1 MAVITNTITTADTVA
16 ALDVQASLNFMGEYD
31 KLAEILGIVAP
42 EVVAAGTALYQYRIT
57 GSLNA
62 TQAAEGDE
70 VPLSKYTV
78 AKAPV
83 GDVGIK
89 KYRKMTTAEAILKGG
104 FENAV
109 MKTDQKMLAHVRA
122 DIVNQFFAFLDADD
136 ATEATGTGLQ
146 AALANADAEL
156 QVKLEANGDEG
167 GAFIHFVNPLDVAAY
182 IGNAP
187 ISTQTAFGMTYLQDF
202 LGIQNVVVT
211 AKVAQGTFYVT
222 PAENLHM
229 YGVDFGALAQAGLAY
244 NVQAGSLI
252 GVAHEPDFDR
262 VSAETHI
269 VTGATLIAEVI
280 DYIVKGTIAPAA

>member
-42 EVVAAGTALYQYRIT
+42 EVVAAGTALYQYEIT
-57 GSLNA
+57 GALNA
-62 TQAAEGDE
+62 ATVAEGDE
-70 VPLSKYTV
+70 VPLSKYSV
-78 AKAPV
+78 AKRPV
-83 GDVGIK
+83 GDVALK

-109 MKTDQKMLAHVRA
+109 MKTDQKMLSHVRA
-122 DIVNQFFAFLDADD
+122 DIVSEFFGFLANG
-136 ATEATGTGLQ
+136 TTTATGTGLQ
-146 AALANADAEL
+146 AALANADAQL

-167 GAFIHFVNPLDVAAY
+167 GQFVHFVNPLDVAAY
-182 IGNAP
+182 LGNAP
-187 ISTQTAFGMTYLQDF
+187 ISTNTAFGMTYLQDF

-252 GVAHEPDFDR
+252 GVAHEAEYNR

-269 VTGATLIAEVI
+269 VTGATLIAEVL
-280 DYIVKGTIAPAA
+280 DYIVKGTVEAAA

>member
-1 MAVITNTITTADTVA
+1 MAALTNTITTADTVA

-78 AKAPV
+78 TKEPV

-122 DIVNQFFAFLDADD
+122 DIVNQFFAYLANGTTT
-136 ATEATGTGLQ
+136 ASGTGLQ
-146 AALANADAEL
+146 SALANADAEL
-156 QVKLEANGDEG
+156 QTKLEQNGDEG
-167 GAFIHFVNPLDVAAY
+167 GSFVHFVNPLDVAAY

-187 ISTQTAFGMTYLQDF
+187 ISTNTAFGMTYLQDF

-211 AKVAQGTFYVT
+211 AKVSQGKFFVT

-262 VSAETHI
+262 VSAETHV
-269 VTGATLIAEVI
+269 VTGATLIAEVL
-280 DYIVKGTIAPAA
+280 DYIVKGSVEAAA

>member
-1 MAVITNTITTADTVA
+1 MAALTNTITTADTVA

-42 EVVAAGTALYQYRIT
+42 EVVAAGTALYQYEIT

-70 VPLSKYTV
+70 VPLSKYTLT
-78 AKAPV
+78 KKPM
-83 GDVGIK
+83 GEVGIK

-122 DIVNQFFAFLDADD
+122 DIVNQFFTFLANGTST
-136 ATEATGTGLQ
+136 ASGTGLQ
-146 AALANADAEL
+146 SALANADAEL
-156 QVKLEANGDEG
+156 QTKLEQNGDEG
-167 GAFIHFVNPLDVAAY
+167 GAFVHFVNPLDVAAY
-182 IGNAP
+182 IGSAP

-229 YGVDFGALAQAGLAY
+229 YGVDFGALSQAGLSY

-252 GVAHEPDFDR
+252 GVAHEPDFNR
-262 VSAETHI
+262 VSAETHV
-269 VTGATLIAEVI
+269 VTGATLIAEVL
-280 DYIVKGTIAPAA
+280 DYIVKGSVEAAA

>member
-1 MAVITNTITTADTVA
+1 MAVITNTITTNETVE
-16 ALDVQASLNFMGEYD
+16 ALNIQASLNFMGDYD

-42 EVVAAGTALYQYRIT
+42 EVVAAGTALYQYEIS

-62 TQAAEGDE
+62 SQAAEGDE
-70 VPLSKYTV
+70 VPLSKYTLAKKPMGEV
-78 AKAPV
+78 AL
-83 GDVGIK
+83 K

-109 MKTDQKMLAHVRA
+109 MKTDAKMLAHVRA
-122 DIVNQFFAFLDADD
+122 DIVSEFFGFMENG
-136 ATEATGTGLQ
+136 TTTATGTGLQ
-146 AALANADAEL
+146 AALANADAQL

-167 GAFIHFVNPLDVAAY
+167 GSFVHFVNPLDVAAY

-187 ISTQTAFGMTYLQDF
+187 ISTNTAFGMTYLQDF

-211 AKVAQGTFYVT
+211 AKVAQGKFYVT

-252 GVAHEPDFDR
+252 GVAHEAEYNR
-262 VSAETHI
+262 VSAETHV
-269 VTGATLIAEVI
+269 VTGATLIAEVL
-280 DYIVKGTIAPAA
+280 DYIVKGSVEAAA